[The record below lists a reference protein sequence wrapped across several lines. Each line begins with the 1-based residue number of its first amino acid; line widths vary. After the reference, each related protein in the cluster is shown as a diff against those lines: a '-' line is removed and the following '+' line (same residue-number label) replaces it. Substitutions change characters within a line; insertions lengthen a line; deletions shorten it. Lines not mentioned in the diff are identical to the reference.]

1 MSRTPTRRQNSAVP
15 SDVGDL
21 SLAPL
26 PGSRIAD
33 RYEVF
38 EVNEGGFGWVL
49 GVADIVSGKRLA
61 VKIPKQS
68 DRPASIDE
76 FAAEVA
82 IWVEFD
88 SHPNI
93 VTARFVRTVRGV
105 PGLFM
110 DYIEGTS
117 FRSLRDLLN
126 IRDRLPEETAISFG
140 HQICRG
146 MKFANRDREVVH
158 LDLKPENLLIE
169 RGTLLKITDFGL
181 AHRVRIVGGTYER
194 RYAGSWPYAAPERF
208 RKEPCDTRSDM
219 FSLGV
224 IFYEMLTG
232 ELPYPFV
239 LSSEP
244 ADAYAQLAGFHENEG
259 MDRIVD
265 DLYHSGLP
273 GLGSHTT
280 ELLSTCLH
288 PTRAERPMHFRSA
301 EALFAELAGKMPPK
315 DKEEVECNP
324 QDALSRIGALQAVGD
339 HATALTM
346 LNRLLVKEP
355 GNSDYYLAAAR
366 SLTMTGQET
375 IAEDFRRRARALG
388 VKHG

>member
-1 MSRTPTRRQNSAVP
+1 MNREPTRRQNVTSPPGGV
-15 SDVGDL
+15 DL
-21 SLAPL
+21 SSVPL
-26 PGSRIAD
+26 LGSRVAD
-33 RYEVF
+33 HYEVF

-49 GVADIVSGKRLA
+49 GVADIYSGERLA

-68 DRPASIDE
+68 DQAESVDE

-82 IWVEFD
+82 IWVELD
-88 SHPNI
+88 PHPNI
-93 VTARFVRTVRGV
+93 VTARFVHAVRGG

-110 DYIEGTS
+110 DFVEGAS
-117 FRSLRDLLN
+117 FRSLRELLN
-126 IRDRLPEETAISFG
+126 IRSRLPEETAISFG

-169 RGTLLKITDFGL
+169 DGTLLKITDFGL

-194 RYAGSWPYAAPERF
+194 RYAGSWPYSAPERF
-208 RKEPCDTRSDM
+208 RKEPCDTRTDM
-219 FSLGV
+219 FSVGI

-232 ELPYPFV
+232 ELPYPFA

-244 ADAYAQLAGFHENEG
+244 ADAYAQLAEFHKKDG
-259 MDRIVD
+259 MEKIVD

-288 PTRAERPMHFRSA
+288 PTRAERPMHFRTA
-301 EALFAELAGKMPPK
+301 EALFAELAGKKPPK
-315 DKEEVECNP
+315 DKEEIECSP
-324 QDALSRIGALQAVGD
+324 HDPLSRIGALQAVGD
-339 HATALTM
+339 HAAALTM
-346 LNRLLVKEP
+346 LNKLLVKEP
-355 GNSDYYLAAAR
+355 GNGDYYLAAAR
-366 SLTMTGQET
+366 SLAMTGQERV
-375 IAEDFRRRARALG
+375 AEDFRRRARALG
-388 VKHG
+388 TKHG

>member
-1 MSRTPTRRQNSAVP
+1 MSRTPTRRQDQPLPPDGA
-15 SDVGDL
+15 DL
-21 SLAPL
+21 SSTPWL
-26 PGSRIAD
+26 GSRIAD
-33 RYEVF
+33 HYDVF

-49 GVADIVSGKRLA
+49 GVVDILSGERLA
-61 VKIPKQS
+61 VKIPKQKH
-68 DRPASIDE
+68 PAASTDE

-82 IWVEFD
+82 IWVELD
-88 SHPNI
+88 PHPNI
-93 VTARFVRTVRGV
+93 VTARFVRTVQGG

-110 DYIEGTS
+110 DYVEGVS
-117 FRSLRDLLN
+117 FRSLRELLS
-126 IRDRLPEETAISFG
+126 IRHRLPEEAAIAFG
-140 HQICRG
+140 HQICKG

-169 RGTLLKITDFGL
+169 YGTLLKITDFGL

-208 RKEPCDTRSDM
+208 RKEPCDTRTDM

-239 LSSEP
+239 LSSNP
-244 ADAYAQLAGFHENEG
+244 AEAYAQLAAFHERDG
-259 MDRIVD
+259 MDRIVH

-288 PTRAERPMHFRSA
+288 PTRAERPMHFRTA
-301 EALFAELAGKMPPK
+301 ESLFTELAGERALT
-315 DKEEVECNP
+315 DKEDVERRP
-324 QDALSRIGALQAVGD
+324 QDALARIGALQAVGD
-339 HATALTM
+339 HAGALTM
-346 LNRLLVKEP
+346 LNKLLIKEP
-355 GNSDYYLAAAR
+355 GNGDYYLAAAH
-366 SLTMTGQET
+366 SLAMTGQDSV
-375 IAEDFRRRARALG
+375 AQDFRRRALRAKRG
-388 VKHG
+388 